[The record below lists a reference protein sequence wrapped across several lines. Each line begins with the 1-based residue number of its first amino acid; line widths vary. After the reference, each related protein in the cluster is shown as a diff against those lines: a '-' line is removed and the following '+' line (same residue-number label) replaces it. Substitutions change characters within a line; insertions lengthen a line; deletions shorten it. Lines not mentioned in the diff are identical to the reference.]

1 MPTEKAQSLQRVVA
15 ILDCFTLERPRLG
28 VREVARKVNLSHSAA
43 GRLMQAL
50 RELGILSQDS
60 DTALYS
66 MGARVLTWAGMYSN
80 TLDVRNAALPAMREL
95 HQRTMETI
103 SLYILDGAERVC
115 VERLES
121 PQSVRIVAY
130 IGRRLPL
137 HAGSAGKVFL
147 AFMPP
152 ARRDEILKSHALT
165 PLTLNTIVDL
175 QALLAECDTIR
186 SQGYA
191 VSQGEWILEASGV
204 AVPIFDS
211 FGSVTAALSISG
223 PAQRFTAAK
232 IAEYILEITR
242 VGQQI
247 SRSMG
252 YRGLMNHFPQIFPTA
267 QRVAPG
273 V

>member
-1 MPTEKAQSLQRVVA
+1 LFSLEK
-15 ILDCFTLERPRLG
+15 PRLG
-28 VREVARKVNLSHSAA
+28 VREVARKVSLSHSAT

-50 RELGILSQDS
+50 RELGILSQDP

-66 MGARVLTWAGMYSN
+66 MGARVLTWAGMYSD

-95 HQRTMETI
+95 HLRTMETI
-103 SLYILDGAERVC
+103 SLYILDGSERVC

-152 ARRDEILKSHALT
+152 ARRDEILNAHALT
-165 PLTLNTIVDL
+165 QLTPNTIVDRP
-175 QALLAECDTIR
+175 ALLAELDVIR
-186 SQGYA
+186 AQGYA

-204 AVPIFDS
+204 AVPIFDP
-211 FGSVTAALSISG
+211 FGSVAAALSISG
-223 PAQRFTAAK
+223 PGQRFTTGK
-232 IAEYILEITR
+232 IADYVLEITR

-247 SRSMG
+247 SRLMG
-252 YRGLMNHFPQIFPTA
+252 YRAATNTLPQLYHTP
-267 QRVAPG
+267 QRAVPG
-273 V
+273 A